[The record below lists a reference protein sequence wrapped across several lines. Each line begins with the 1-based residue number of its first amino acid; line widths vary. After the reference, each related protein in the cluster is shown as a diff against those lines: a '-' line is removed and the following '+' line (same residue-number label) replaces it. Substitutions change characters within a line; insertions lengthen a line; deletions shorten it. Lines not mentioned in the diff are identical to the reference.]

1 MKKSRGADGR
11 TDMERRFIVEYLI
24 DFNATR
30 AYIAAAAPRKITPR
44 TASTNGARLLALPEI
59 VEAIRKE
66 RDTRMAAAGITLNET
81 LQKLRQ
87 ITMYDVRKMVHDNG
101 SPKNIH
107 ELDDDTAAAI
117 VGLKLVTKGNMDL
130 GIGEVIEYKLA
141 DRVAGI
147 EKAMKYHGLYEK
159 DNEQKKDDLTE
170 LLAYLDER
178 GSRIVPKPQS

>member
-1 MKKSRGADGR
+1 MKKTRGADGR
-11 TDMERRFIVEYLI
+11 TDLERRFIVEYLI

-66 RDTRMAAAGITLNET
+66 RDARMEVAGISLSET

-87 ITMYDVRKMVHDNG
+87 ITMYDVRKLVHGDG
-101 SPKNIH
+101 TPKSIND
-107 ELDDDTAAAI
+107 LDDDTAAAI
-117 VGLKLVTKGNMDL
+117 VGIKVVTKGNMEM
-130 GIGEVIEYKLA
+130 GIGAVTEFKLA
-141 DRVAGI
+141 DRVAAV

-178 GSRIVPKPQS
+178 GSRIVPKPQP

>member
-1 MKKSRGADGR
+1 MTKRRGPDGR
-11 TDMERRFIVEYLI
+11 TEIERRFIVEYLI

-30 AYIAAAAPRKITPR
+30 AYTAAAAPRKISPR
-44 TASTNGARLLALPEI
+44 TAGTNGHRLLQLPEI

-66 RDTRMAAAGITLNET
+66 RDTRMDVAGITLSET

-87 ITMYDVRKMVHDNG
+87 ITMYDVRKMVHQNG
-101 SPKNIH
+101 QPKNLH

-117 VGLKLVTKGNMDL
+117 VGLKLVTKGNMEMGL
-130 GIGEVIEYKLA
+130 GEVMEYKLA
-141 DRVAGI
+141 DRVAGV

-170 LLAYLDER
+170 LVDFLAER
-178 GSRIVPKPQS
+178 GTRIVPKPQP

>member
-1 MKKSRGADGR
+1 MKKTRGADGR

-66 RDTRMAAAGITLNET
+66 RDTRMSAAGITLNET
-81 LQKLRQ
+81 LLKLRQ
-87 ITMYDVRKMVHDNG
+87 ITMYDVRKLFTEEG
-101 SPKNIH
+101 APKGIH

-117 VGLKLVTKGNMDL
+117 VGIKPSLVGM
-130 GIGEVIEYKLA
+130 EYKMA
-141 DRVAGI
+141 DRVAAV

-159 DNEQKKDDLTE
+159 DNEQKKDDLTDLVE
-170 LLAYLDER
+170 FLAER
-178 GSRIVPKPQS
+178 GTRIVPKPQP